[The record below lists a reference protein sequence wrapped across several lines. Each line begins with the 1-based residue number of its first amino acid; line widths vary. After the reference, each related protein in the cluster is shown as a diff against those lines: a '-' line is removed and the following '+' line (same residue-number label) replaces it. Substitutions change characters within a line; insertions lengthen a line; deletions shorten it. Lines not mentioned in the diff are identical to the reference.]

1 MQKINPS
8 TLTQTVTNLIS
19 QIVIAPASPLAFISG
34 QVALNEK
41 GELVGKDDY
50 LLQAKQV
57 FANLKLALEAI
68 DTEAESI
75 VQMRIYVVNH
85 KPELVESIF
94 QAGFEVFG
102 DGWPQTA
109 STFIGVQALA
119 FEEWLIEVEAIAA
132 ISN

>member
-1 MQKINPS
+1 MKRINPS
-8 TLTQTVTNLIS
+8 TLTQTVTDLIS
-19 QIVIAPASPLAFISG
+19 QIVIIPASPLAFISG

-41 GELVGKDDY
+41 GELIGKGDY
-50 LLQAKQV
+50 LLQARQV

-68 DTEAESI
+68 DTEAKSI

-85 KPELVESIF
+85 KPEWIDSIF

-102 DGWPQTA
+102 EGWPKTA

-119 FEEWLIEVEAIAA
+119 YEEWLIEVDAMAS

>member
-1 MQKINPS
+1 MKRINPS
-8 TLTQTVTNLIS
+8 TLTQTVTDLIS
-19 QIVIAPASPLAFISG
+19 QIVIIPASPLAFISG

-41 GELVGKDDY
+41 GELIGKGDY
-50 LLQAKQV
+50 LLQARQV

-68 DTEAESI
+68 DTEAKSI

-85 KPELVESIF
+85 KPEWIDSIF

-102 DGWPQTA
+102 EGWPKTA

-119 FEEWLIEVEAIAA
+119 YKEWLIEVDAMAS